1 MWQITQTPIFIQQR
15 WRALCFVR
23 LGSGIPIRGQLSC
36 FMGPEI
42 NFGFTSEFS
51 RTHGTM
57 PPINLRVEMKACF
70 CWIKW
75 LTSNI
80 RHNRNNFH
88 LTWESTFPTGAWALT
103 AWAVFPRPVGVT
115 IRGNLIGL
123 PLLRVVN
130 NSDRWMRKAWEW
142 REASHVVRTRFGT
155 RLSPVGDRLFR
166 SPNSTTISQ
175 VMLSIGPNQ

>member
-15 WRALCFVR
+15 WRAACFVR
-23 LGSGIPIRGQLSC
+23 LGSGNPIRGQLFC

-51 RTHGTM
+51 RTHGTK
-57 PPINLRVEMKACF
+57 PPINFRVEMKACF
-70 CWIKW
+70 CRIKW

-80 RHNRNNFH
+80 IHNRNNFH

-103 AWAVFPRPVGVT
+103 AWAVFPWPVGVT

-130 NSDRWMRKAWEW
+130 NSDWWMRKAWEW

-155 RLSPVGDRLFR
+155 RLSAIDYAAFR
-166 SPNSTTISQ
+166 TAQ
-175 VMLSIGPNQ
+175 

>member
-15 WRALCFVR
+15 WRAACFVR
-23 LGSGIPIRGQLSC
+23 LGSGIPIRGQLFC

-51 RTHGTM
+51 RTHGTK
-57 PPINLRVEMKACF
+57 PPINFRVEMKACF
-70 CWIKW
+70 CQIKW

-80 RHNRNNFH
+80 IHNRNNFH
-88 LTWESTFPTGAWALT
+88 LTWEST

-155 RLSPVGDRLFR
+155 RLSAIDYAAVRTAQQFR
-166 SPNSTTISQ
+166 KLCCQ
-175 VMLSIGPNQ
+175 

>member
-15 WRALCFVR
+15 WPVACFVR
-23 LGSGIPIRGQLSC
+23 LGTGIPIPGQLFC
-36 FMGPEI
+36 IMGPEI
-42 NFGFTSEFS
+42 NFGFTLEFS

-57 PPINLRVEMKACF
+57 PPINFRVELKACF
-70 CWIKW
+70 CRIKW

-88 LTWESTFPTGAWALT
+88 LTWESTFPTISAWAST
-103 AWAVFPRPVGVT
+103 AWAVFPWPVGVT
-115 IRGNLIGL
+115 IWGNLIGL

-130 NSDRWMRKAWEW
+130 NSDRWMRKEWEW
-142 REASHVVRTRFGT
+142 REAIHVARTRFGT

-166 SPNSTTISQ
+166 SPNSTTISK
-175 VMLSIGPNQ
+175 LCCR

>member
-15 WRALCFVR
+15 WRAACFVR
-23 LGSGIPIRGQLSC
+23 LGSGIPIRGQLFC

-51 RTHGTM
+51 RTHGTK
-57 PPINLRVEMKACF
+57 PPINFRVEMKACF
-70 CWIKW
+70 CRIKW

-80 RHNRNNFH
+80 IHNRNNFH
-88 LTWESTFPTGAWALT
+88 LTWEST
-103 AWAVFPRPVGVT
+103 AWAVFLRPVGVT

-155 RLSPVGDRLFR
+155 RLSAIDYAAVRTAQQFR
-166 SPNSTTISQ
+166 KLYCQ
-175 VMLSIGPNQ
+175 